1 MFRVPTGKLLP
12 SFLLALF
19 ALLSGCQ
26 SVQAPAPAPLVQQPL
41 PPVASHSFAFDPD
54 QDSVVGEVQVTEA
67 REEDTLSDIARRFN
81 VGYEEIVRANPD
93 VDPWLPRAGTRI
105 VLPTQFVL
113 PDGPRSGIVINL
125 AALRMYYFPP
135 RQKGELQTVVTHP
148 IGIGRVGWNTPLGAT
163 KVTAKRANPV
173 WHPPASV
180 RKEHA
185 ADGDPLPAKVPA
197 GPDNPL
203 GKFALNLGWPS
214 YLIHGTNQPYGVGIR
229 ASHGCI
235 RMYPEDIAAL
245 YDDIPVGTKVTVVNQ
260 PMLYGRRGE
269 QIYLQSF
276 PIFDDYP
283 KPKQV
288 ASKGNLLVK
297 KDTADK
303 KSAAAKKGAA
313 GKSQGGAA
321 VSANKEPAKTAPAK
335 AAATAMASTPGAA
348 KVSPKSAVQKA
359 EESDA
364 IHENA
369 ELVTE
374 LAQNPRGIAVPVSH
388 RSMSVDSYVAAARN
402 VENRLPDSA
411 TWDGVD

>member
-1 MFRVPTGKLLP
+1 MFQTPVGRLLP
-12 SFLLALF
+12 LCLL

-26 SVQAPAPAPLVQQPL
+26 TVTAPPAAPIAPQPL
-41 PPVASHSFAFDPD
+41 PPVATHSFAFDPD
-54 QDSVVGEVQVTEA
+54 HDSVVGEVQVTEA

-81 VGYEEIVRANPD
+81 IGYEEIVRANPD

-113 PDGPRSGIVINL
+113 PDGPRTGIVINL

-135 RQKGELQTVVTHP
+135 RAKGELQTVVTHP
-148 IGIGRVGWNTPLGAT
+148 IGIGRVGWITPLGAT
-163 KVTAKRANPV
+163 KVTGKRENPA
-173 WHPPASV
+173 WYPPASV

-185 ADGDPLPAKVPA
+185 AEGDPLPAKVAP

-203 GKFALNLGWPS
+203 GKYAMNLGWPS

-288 ASKGNLLVK
+288 VSAGNLR
-297 KDTADK
+297 
-303 KSAAAKKGAA
+303 AKKGAA
-313 GKSQGGAA
+313 EKGQRMAA
-321 VSANKEPAKTAPAK
+321 ASTAKV
-335 AAATAMASTPGAA
+335 AAATAKATGKNTSATATAVSSVPGAA

-388 RSMSVDSYVAAARN
+388 RPMSVDSYVANART
-402 VENRLPDSA
+402 VENRVPDRA

>member
-1 MFRVPTGKLLP
+1 MFRVPAGRILP
-12 SFLLALF
+12 IGLLALL
-19 ALLSGCQ
+19 AVLSGCQ
-26 SVQAPAPAPLVQQPL
+26 TIKPEPAAPVVPKPV
-41 PPVASHSFAFDPD
+41 PPEATHSFAFDPD
-54 QDSVVGEVQVTEA
+54 RDSVVGEMQATEA
-67 REEDTLSDIARRFN
+67 RAEDTLSDIARRFN
-81 VGYEEIVRANPD
+81 IGYEEIVRANPT

-135 RQKGELQTVVTHP
+135 RKKGELQTVVTHP
-148 IGIGRVGWNTPLGAT
+148 IGIGRVGWITPLGST
-163 KVTAKRANPV
+163 KVTSKRENPF
-173 WHPPASV
+173 WNPPESV
-180 RKEHA
+180 RREHA
-185 ADGDPLPAKVPA
+185 ADGDPLPARVPP

-203 GKFALNLGWPS
+203 GKYAMNLGWPR

-245 YDDIPVGTKVTVVNQ
+245 YGDIPIGTKVTVVNQ

-276 PIFDDYP
+276 PVFDDYP

-288 ASKGNLLVK
+288 VSAGNLRAK
-297 KDTADK
+297 KD
-303 KSAAAKKGAA
+303 AAAKNMRVAA
-313 GKSQGGAA
+313 
-321 VSANKEPAKTAPAK
+321 TPAK
-335 AAATAMASTPGAA
+335 AVDGKTSGKTAVATTPRATAI
-348 KVSPKSAVQKA
+348 SPKSAVQKA

-369 ELVTE
+369 DLVTE
-374 LAQNPRGIAVPVSH
+374 LAQNPRGIAVPVTH
-388 RSMSVDSYVAAARN
+388 RPMSVDSYVATART
-402 VENRLPDSA
+402 VENRVPDRA

>member
-1 MFRVPTGKLLP
+1 
-12 SFLLALF
+12 
-19 ALLSGCQ
+19 
-26 SVQAPAPAPLVQQPL
+26 
-41 PPVASHSFAFDPD
+41 
-54 QDSVVGEVQVTEA
+54 VTEA

-81 VGYEEIVRANPD
+81 VGYEEVVRANPT

-113 PDGPRSGIVINL
+113 PDGPRTGIVINL
-125 AALRMYYFPP
+125 AALRLYYFPP
-135 RQKGELQTVVTHP
+135 RKKGELQTVVTHP
-148 IGIGRVGWNTPLGAT
+148 IGIGRVGWITPLGST
-163 KVTAKRANPV
+163 KVTSKRENPV
-173 WHPPASV
+173 WNPPASV
-180 RKEHA
+180 RREHA
-185 ADGDPLPAKVPA
+185 ADGDPLPARVPA

-203 GKFALNLGWPS
+203 GKYAMNLGWPS

-245 YDDIPVGTKVTVVNQ
+245 YDDIPIGTKVTVVNQ

-269 QIYLQSF
+269 QVYLQSF
-276 PIFDDYP
+276 PVFDDYP
-283 KPKQV
+283 KPKQ
-288 ASKGNLLVK
+288 AISAGNLRMK
-297 KDTADK
+297 KE
-303 KSAAAKKGAA
+303 AAAKNQRVAA
-313 GKSQGGAA
+313 
-321 VSANKEPAKTAPAK
+321 APAK
-335 AAATAMASTPGAA
+335 IANGKAAAAAGASAPRANA
-348 KVSPKSAVQKA
+348 VSPKSAVQKA

-388 RSMSVDSYVAAARN
+388 RPMSIDSYVATART
-402 VENRLPDSA
+402 VENRVPDRA

>member
-1 MFRVPTGKLLP
+1 
-12 SFLLALF
+12 
-19 ALLSGCQ
+19 
-26 SVQAPAPAPLVQQPL
+26 
-41 PPVASHSFAFDPD
+41 
-54 QDSVVGEVQVTEA
+54 VQVTEA

-81 VGYEEIVRANPD
+81 VGYEEVVRANPT

-113 PDGPRSGIVINL
+113 PDGPRTGIVINL

-148 IGIGRVGWNTPLGAT
+148 IGIGRVGWITPLGAT
-163 KVTAKRANPV
+163 KVTGKRENPV

-180 RKEHA
+180 RREHA
-185 ADGDPLPAKVPA
+185 AEGDPLPAKVGP

-203 GKFALNLGWPS
+203 GKYAMNLGWPS

-245 YDDIPVGTKVTVVNQ
+245 YHDIPVGTKVTVVNQ

-269 QIYLQSF
+269 QVYLQSF
-276 PIFDDYP
+276 PVFEDYP
-283 KPKQV
+283 KPKQAV
-288 ASKGNLLVK
+288 SAGNLRTK
-297 KDTADK
+297 KGGAE
-303 KSAAAKKGAA
+303 KSKRVAAAKGATGKAASAPAAAPKAA
-313 GKSQGGAA
+313 G
-321 VSANKEPAKTAPAK
+321 
-335 AAATAMASTPGAA
+335 
-348 KVSPKSAVQKA
+348 VSPKSAAQKA
-359 EESDA
+359 EESEA

-374 LAQNPRGIAVPVSH
+374 LAKDPRGIAVPVTH
-388 RSMSVDSYVAAARN
+388 RPMSIDSYVATART
-402 VENRLPDSA
+402 VENRVPDRA

>member
-1 MFRVPTGKLLP
+1 MFRLRAGSSLP
-12 SFLLALF
+12 FLLLLSF

-26 SVQAPAPAPLVQQPL
+26 SVQTPPPAPVAQLPL

-54 QDSVVGEVQVTEA
+54 RDSVVGEVQVTEA
-67 REEDTLSDIARRFN
+67 RDEDTLSDIARRFN
-81 VGYEEIVRANPD
+81 IGYEEIVRANPG

-148 IGIGRVGWNTPLGAT
+148 IGIGRVGWSTPLGAT
-163 KVTAKRANPV
+163 KVTAKRENP
-173 WHPPASV
+173 WWNPPASV

-185 ADGDPLPAKVPA
+185 ADGDPLPAKVAP

-203 GKFALNLGWPS
+203 GKYAMTLGWPS

-245 YDDIPVGTKVTVVNQ
+245 YHDIPVGTKVTVVNQ
-260 PMLYGRRGE
+260 PMLYGRRDG
-269 QIYLQSF
+269 QVYLQSF
-276 PIFDDYP
+276 PVFDDYP
-283 KPKQV
+283 KQKQ
-288 ASKGNLLVK
+288 AANAGNLRAK
-297 KDTADK
+297 KTAGGGK
-303 KSAAAKKGAA
+303 QPAAAPKAMAAKKDGKAA
-313 GKSQGGAA
+313 GGSAA
-321 VSANKEPAKTAPAK
+321 
-335 AAATAMASTPGAA
+335 PGAA
-348 KVSPKSAVQKA
+348 PVSPKSAAQKA

-374 LAQNPRGIAVPVSH
+374 LAQNPRGIAIPVNH
-388 RSMSVDSYVAAARN
+388 RPMSVDSYVATARN
-402 VENRLPDSA
+402 VENRVPDRA